1 MVLSVN
7 LPPIDRRLDVNHGK
21 ANKLVRAGA
30 VRKARSL
37 AALLTLEAMMNAGVS
52 RGQMK
57 PRFVLVVT
65 NWYRHRVDYDN
76 RLANFKAYQDGI
88 FDALGANDKDVCAGC
103 SVLRHLPRGM
113 ASEHLCVT
121 AQLFETSEEF
131 VKALEEM
138 QYEF

>member
-1 MVLSVN
+1 MILSVN

-21 ANKLVRAGA
+21 ANKLARASA
-30 VRKARSL
+30 VKKARSL
-37 AALLTLEAMMNAGVS
+37 AALLTVEAMVAAGVK
-52 RGQMK
+52 RGQLK
-57 PRFVLVVT
+57 PRYVLLVT

-88 FDALGANDKDVCAGC
+88 FDALGANDKEVCAGC

-121 AQLFETSEEF
+121 AQLFEAQEEF
-131 VKALEEM
+131 MLALGQLGDTE
-138 QYEF
+138 